1 MSDARVAVLS
11 PDDVLQAMSRAARML
26 HPYSVAEAEELADRY
41 VLDETRLAALEE
53 LRRLTYLAGA

>member
-1 MSDARVAVLS
+1 MTVMVMTPTDLAKATSRVARV
-11 PDDVLQAMSRAARML
+11 L
-26 HPYSVAEAEELADRY
+26 HPYSVDEAEELADRY

>member
-11 PDDVLQAMSRAARML
+11 PDDVLQAMSRAARAL

-41 VLDETRLAALEE
+41 VLDEARRVALEE
-53 LRRLTYLAGA
+53 LQRLEYLAGA